1 MLKKLGQHKT
11 FGGWVQNFTHPSAMI
26 NGDMT
31 FAIYLPPQA
40 ESASV
45 PVLYWLSGLTC
56 NHENFMQKAG
66 AQQFAAKYGVALVAP
81 DTSPRDA
88 GIEGEDDAYDFGS
101 GAGFYVDATQAPW
114 SAQYKMYSYI
124 TQELPALIEKEFPV
138 TAQRSI
144 SGHSMGG
151 HGALTIAL
159 KNPTDFCSVSA
170 FAPICSPTRCPWG
183 EKALGG
189 YLGDNREHWAQY
201 DATLL
206 IDSLTDDSA
215 AKKLPWLVDQGADD
229 DFLVEQL
236 KPELLAESAERK
248 GLSLTLRTHPGFD
261 HSYYFV
267 SSFIGEHLEF
277 HARALAG

>member
-1 MLKKLGQHKT
+1 MLKKIGQHKT
-11 FGGWVQNFTHPSAMI
+11 QGGWVQNFTHPSANT

-31 FAIYLPPQA
+31 FAIFIPPQA
-40 ESASV
+40 QSNPV

-66 AQQFAAKYGVALVAP
+66 AQAYAAKHGIALVAP
-81 DTSPRDA
+81 DTSPRGA
-88 GIEGEDDAYDFGS
+88 GINGEDDAYDFGS

-114 SAQYKMYSYI
+114 SDHYNMYSYI
-124 TQELPALIEKEFPV
+124 TKELPALIEAEFPV
-138 TAQRSI
+138 NNKRSI

-183 EKALGG
+183 EKALTG
-189 YLGDNREHWAQY
+189 YLGEDRSLWNQY

-206 IDSLTDDSA
+206 IDDLKDDSG
-215 AKKLPWLVDQGADD
+215 AKDLPWLVDQGGND
-229 DFLVEQL
+229 DFLSEQL
-236 KPELLAESAERK
+236 KPELLAEAAERK
-248 GLSLTLRTHPGFD
+248 GLNLTLRIHDGYD
-261 HSYYFV
+261 HSYYFI
-267 SSFIGEHLEF
+267 STLIEEHIAF
-277 HARALAG
+277 HATALK